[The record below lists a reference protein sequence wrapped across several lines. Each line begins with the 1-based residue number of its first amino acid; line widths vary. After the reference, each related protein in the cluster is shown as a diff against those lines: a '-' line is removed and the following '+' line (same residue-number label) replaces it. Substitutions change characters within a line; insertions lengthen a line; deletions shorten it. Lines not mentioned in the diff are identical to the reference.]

1 MTAEHIALIQ
11 EWGYWLMFFAAIIEG
26 ETFLILGGIAAAA
39 GMLGLWWIIVLS
51 IIGCIIHDSFF
62 FYLGCYIGPRLL
74 KRKLNWQP
82 KVDRIIRLLEK
93 YDFWLIIAFRFAYGL
108 RTVIPFAL
116 GVTKIS
122 NLKFFIFDTIG
133 AVIWVCVFV
142 VGGFYFGHAL
152 ELLLHQLSLMHIVK
166 EYWMISLILLV
177 LLISVV
183 SYIIVHMIKRRN
195 LRKYSQERQ
204 IEKIE
209 ET

>member
-62 FYLGCYIGPRLL
+62 FCLGRYIGPRLL

-93 YDFWLIIAFRFAYGL
+93 YDFRLIIAFRFAYGL